1 MAQPVH
7 LILGIG
13 QSERT
18 AAVPRDGLAGFGLKP
33 AGVQPDVIIDTFSQ
47 TKAGR
52 GMCDLSRS
60 VPGAPRCQLRLFQQ
74 HCIIAPAFMAKM
86 VGKSDAHDAAANND
100 NACGG
105 WKFSGHGKHLH
116 MSRIFCGQAKR
127 TKVPSSIMNGTNV
140 SNSILE
146 RLANELTELT
156 PEARKAATYVL
167 ENPRDVGVSTVREI
181 AQAANV
187 KPNTVVRM
195 ARQVG
200 FEGYEDFREPFRDAI
215 RSGAAD
221 FPDRARWLQDISK
234 SGDLGGLYA
243 DMVRDVMT
251 NIEETFAS
259 ISTDDLKTAAEA
271 IWSARRVFTLGVGV
285 NNSVARNFTY
295 LASTGM
301 TEFHAIPRPGSTPVD
316 DLAWAD
322 GNDILI
328 AVTCKPYRSEVVEAV
343 AIAKE
348 QGMTIVALSDSPAS
362 PIIRMADH
370 GFVVSVETPQFFPS
384 SVSIITLLETLLSFV
399 IAVASDEIPERV
411 ETFHK
416 RRHQL
421 GLYYSEDA

>member
-1 MAQPVH
+1 
-7 LILGIG
+7 
-13 QSERT
+13 
-18 AAVPRDGLAGFGLKP
+18 
-33 AGVQPDVIIDTFSQ
+33 
-47 TKAGR
+47 
-52 GMCDLSRS
+52 
-60 VPGAPRCQLRLFQQ
+60 
-74 HCIIAPAFMAKM
+74 
-86 VGKSDAHDAAANND
+86 
-100 NACGG
+100 
-105 WKFSGHGKHLH
+105 
-116 MSRIFCGQAKR
+116 
-127 TKVPSSIMNGTNV
+127 MNGTNV
-140 SNSILE
+140 SSAILE
-146 RLANELTELT
+146 RLAGELSELT

-167 ENPRDVGVSTVREI
+167 ENPRNVGVSTVREI
-181 AQAANV
+181 AEAANV

-200 FEGYEDFREPFRDAI
+200 FEGYEDFRAPFRDAI

-251 NIEETFAS
+251 NIEETFAG
-259 ISTDDLKTAAEA
+259 ISTEELKAAAEA
-271 IWSARRVFTLGVGV
+271 IWNARRVFTLGVGV

-322 GNDILI
+322 GQDILI

-343 AIAKE
+343 TIAKE
-348 QGMTIVALSDSPAS
+348 QGMKIVALSDSPAS
-362 PIIRMADH
+362 PIICMADF

-384 SVSIITLLETLLSFV
+384 SVSIIALLETLLSFV

-421 GLYYSEDA
+421 GLYHSEDT